1 MEHLFGLTNL
11 GSGSS
16 GNATVIH
23 TPEGALLVDA
33 GFSAKELCARLESA
47 SIRPETIRAVLVTHE
62 HTDHT
67 KGLRVFTDA
76 YGIPCCVTNTVCKA
90 LAQKNHI
97 GEKRNLFTAG
107 TPFELLG
114 LEVEPF
120 TVPHDACETVAFN
133 FRFSGHQIS
142 IATDLGQI
150 TGSVLEKLRGSEAL
164 LLESNH
170 DLKMLANSDRPIR
183 LKRRIM
189 SRYGHLSN
197 KDTMESLDSILTE
210 ASRFLLFG
218 HLSPECN
225 KEEIVTGMA
234 EQRLDYLKRC
244 DILYKVAKQSQPTDT
259 FWVV

>member
-1 MEHLFGLTNL
+1 MKHLFGLTNL

-33 GFSAKELCARLESA
+33 GFSAKELCVRLQSA
-47 SIRPETIRAVLVTHE
+47 SIRPESIRAVLITHE

-76 YGIPCCVTNTVCKA
+76 YAIPCYVTNSVCKA
-90 LAQKNHI
+90 LAQKNRI
-97 GEKRNLFTAG
+97 GEKRSLITAG
-107 TPFELLG
+107 TPFGLLG
-114 LEVEPF
+114 LEVDPF
-120 TVPHDACETVAFN
+120 TVQHDACETVAFN
-133 FRFSGHQIS
+133 FRFGEHQIS

-150 TGSVLEKLRGSEAL
+150 TASVCEKLRGAL
-164 LLESNH
+164 LIESNH

-197 KDTMESLDSILTE
+197 KDAMESLDSILTE
-210 ASRFLLFG
+210 VSRFLLFA
-218 HLSPECN
+218 HLSSECN

>member
-1 MEHLFGLTNL
+1 MKHLFGLTNL

-33 GFSAKELCARLESA
+33 GFSAKELCVRLQSA
-47 SIRPETIRAVLVTHE
+47 SIHPESIRAVLITHE

-76 YGIPCCVTNTVCKA
+76 YAIPCYVTNSVCKA
-90 LAQKNHI
+90 LAQKNRI
-97 GEKRNLFTAG
+97 GEKRSLITAG
-107 TPFELLG
+107 TPFGLLG
-114 LEVEPF
+114 LEVDPF
-120 TVPHDACETVAFN
+120 TVQHDACETVAFN
-133 FRFSGHQIS
+133 FRFGEHQIS

-150 TGSVLEKLRGSEAL
+150 TASVCEKLRGAEAL
-164 LLESNH
+164 LIESNH

-197 KDTMESLDSILTE
+197 KDAMESLDSILTE
-210 ASRFLLFG
+210 VSRFLLFA
-218 HLSPECN
+218 HLSSECN

>member
-1 MEHLFGLTNL
+1 MKHLFGLTNL

-33 GFSAKELCARLESA
+33 GFSAKELCVRLQSA
-47 SIRPETIRAVLVTHE
+47 SIRPESIHAVLITHE

-76 YGIPCCVTNTVCKA
+76 YAIPCYVTNSVCKA
-90 LAQKNHI
+90 LAQKNRI
-97 GEKRNLFTAG
+97 GEKRSLITAG
-107 TPFELLG
+107 TPFGLLG
-114 LEVEPF
+114 LEVDPF
-120 TVPHDACETVAFN
+120 TVQHDACETVAFN
-133 FRFSGHQIS
+133 FRFGEHQIS

-150 TGSVLEKLRGSEAL
+150 TASVCEKLRGAEAL
-164 LLESNH
+164 LIESNH

-197 KDTMESLDSILTE
+197 KDAMESLDSILTE
-210 ASRFLLFG
+210 VSRFLLFA
-218 HLSPECN
+218 HLSSECN

>member
-1 MEHLFGLTNL
+1 MKHLFGLTNL
-11 GSGSS
+11 G
-16 GNATVIH
+16 
-23 TPEGALLVDA
+23 
-33 GFSAKELCARLESA
+33 FSAKELCVRLQSA
-47 SIRPETIRAVLVTHE
+47 SIRPESIRAVLITHE

-76 YGIPCCVTNTVCKA
+76 YAIPCYVTNSVCKA
-90 LAQKNHI
+90 LAQKNRI
-97 GEKRNLFTAG
+97 GEKRSLITAG
-107 TPFELLG
+107 TPFGLLG
-114 LEVEPF
+114 LEVDPF
-120 TVPHDACETVAFN
+120 TVQHDACETVAFN
-133 FRFSGHQIS
+133 FRFGEHQIS

-150 TGSVLEKLRGSEAL
+150 TASVCEKLRGAEAL
-164 LLESNH
+164 LIESNH

-197 KDTMESLDSILTE
+197 KDAMESLDSILTE
-210 ASRFLLFG
+210 VSRFLLFA
-218 HLSPECN
+218 HLSSECN

>member
-1 MEHLFGLTNL
+1 MKHLFGLTNL

-33 GFSAKELCARLESA
+33 GFSAKELCVRLQSA
-47 SIRPETIRAVLVTHE
+47 SIHPESIRAVLITHE

-76 YGIPCCVTNTVCKA
+76 YAIPCYVTNSVCKA
-90 LAQKNHI
+90 LAQKNRI
-97 GEKRNLFTAG
+97 GEKRSLITAG
-107 TPFELLG
+107 TPFGLLG
-114 LEVEPF
+114 LEVDPF
-120 TVPHDACETVAFN
+120 TVQHDACETVAFN
-133 FRFSGHQIS
+133 FRFGEHQIS

-150 TGSVLEKLRGSEAL
+150 TASVCEKLRGAEAL
-164 LLESNH
+164 LIESNH

-197 KDTMESLDSILTE
+197 KDAIESLDSILTE
-210 ASRFLLFG
+210 VSRFLLFA
-218 HLSPECN
+218 HLSSECN

>member
-1 MEHLFGLTNL
+1 MKHLFGLTNL

-33 GFSAKELCARLESA
+33 GFSAKELCVRLQSA
-47 SIRPETIRAVLVTHE
+47 SIRPESIRAVLITHE

-76 YGIPCCVTNTVCKA
+76 YAIPCYVTNSVCKA
-90 LAQKNHI
+90 LAQKNRI
-97 GEKRNLFTAG
+97 GEKRSLITAG
-107 TPFELLG
+107 TPFGLLG
-114 LEVEPF
+114 LEVDPF
-120 TVPHDACETVAFN
+120 TVQHDACETVAFN
-133 FRFSGHQIS
+133 FRFGEHQIS

-150 TGSVLEKLRGSEAL
+150 TASVCEKLRGAEAL
-164 LLESNH
+164 LIESNH

-197 KDTMESLDSILTE
+197 KDAMESLDSILTE
-210 ASRFLLFG
+210 VSRFLLFA
-218 HLSPECN
+218 HLSSECN

-234 EQRLDYLKRC
+234 EQRLDYLIRC
-244 DILYKVAKQSQPTDT
+244 VILYKVAKQSQPTDT